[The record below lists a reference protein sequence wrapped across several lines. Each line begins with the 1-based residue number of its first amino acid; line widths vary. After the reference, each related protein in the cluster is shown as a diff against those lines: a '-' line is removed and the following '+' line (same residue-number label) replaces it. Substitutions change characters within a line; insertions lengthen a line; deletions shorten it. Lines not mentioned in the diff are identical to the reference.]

1 MEYPLPQFLQ
11 IKPKVAGPLN
21 LRQLIYIVSG
31 AIVSVIFYFNMPL
44 MRFVLLAIPI
54 MGVSLAFAFGK
65 IKGFPIPTILK
76 RSFLFTFAGKKYIW
90 HKIDAPAIVL
100 PKAKPA
106 TIAKKEP
113 IEATLRITEKS
124 KLKKIANLIEI
135 HPK

>member
-21 LRQLIYIVSG
+21 LRQLLYIVAG
-31 AIVSVIFYFNMPL
+31 AIVSVIFYFTMPL
-44 MRFVLLAIPI
+44 MRFILLGIPI

-76 RSFLFTFAGKKYIW
+76 RSFLFTFAGKQYIW
-90 HKIDAPAIVL
+90 HKVESATPVL
-100 PKAKPA
+100 PTAR
-106 TIAKKEP
+106 KKVVAEKKSN
-113 IEATLRITEKS
+113 ISELKLAEKS

>member
-11 IKPKVAGPLN
+11 IKPKVAGPLD

-31 AIVSVIFYFNMPL
+31 AIVSVIFYFTMPL
-44 MRFVLLAIPI
+44 MRFVLFAIPI

-76 RSFLFTFAGKKYIW
+76 RSFLFTFAGKRYIW
-90 HKIDAPAIVL
+90 HKIEAPVPVL
-100 PKAKPA
+100 PRA
-106 TIAKKEP
+106 TKKIVPERKLP
-113 IEATLRITEKS
+113 DSTLKVAEKS

>member
-1 MEYPLPQFLQ
+1 MEYPLPQFLH
-11 IKPKVAGPLN
+11 IKPKVAGPLDF
-21 LRQLIYIVSG
+21 RQLIYIVSG
-31 AIVSVIFYFNMPL
+31 AIVSVIFYFTMPL
-44 MRFVLLAIPI
+44 MRFLLFAIPI

-90 HKIDAPAIVL
+90 HKVESPSPILPMATKKSAP
-100 PKAKPA
+100 
-106 TIAKKEP
+106 KKEIP
-113 IEATLRITEKS
+113 DSTLKITEKS

>member
-21 LRQLIYIVSG
+21 LRQLLYVVAG
-31 AIVSVIFYFNMPL
+31 AVISVIFYFTMPL
-44 MRFVLLAIPI
+44 MKFILLAIPI

-76 RSFLFTFAGKKYIW
+76 RSFLFTFAGKQYIW
-90 HKIDAPAIVL
+90 RKVESAAPILPTARKKIV
-100 PKAKPA
+100 
-106 TIAKKEP
+106 AKKDSNASELKL
-113 IEATLRITEKS
+113 AEKS